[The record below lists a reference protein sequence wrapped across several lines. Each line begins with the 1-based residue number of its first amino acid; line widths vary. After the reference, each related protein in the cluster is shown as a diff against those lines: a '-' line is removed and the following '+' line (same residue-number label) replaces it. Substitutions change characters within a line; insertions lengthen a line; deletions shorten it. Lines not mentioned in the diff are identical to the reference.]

1 MAEETTEEKGK
12 LTAKTISKIFKF
24 VSAFGIIACAVIKWL
39 GFMPSATIGEIVI
52 AWAAVYGVG
61 AGTIDLNIIFDKFT
75 GNSKKEEL
83 L

>member
-39 GFMPSATIGEIVI
+39 GFMPNAGIGEII
-52 AWAAVYGVG
+52 LAWAAVYGVG
-61 AGTIDLNIIFDKFT
+61 AGTIDLNIIFDKFI
-75 GNSKKEEL
+75 GRREE
-83 L
+83 